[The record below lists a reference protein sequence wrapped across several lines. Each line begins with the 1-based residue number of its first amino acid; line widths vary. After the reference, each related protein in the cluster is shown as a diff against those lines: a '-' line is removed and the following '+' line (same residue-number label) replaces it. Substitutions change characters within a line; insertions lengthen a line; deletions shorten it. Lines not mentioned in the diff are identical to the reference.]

1 MQKDKLV
8 PDIRFKGFEEEW
20 NNLYLFQLIKYA
32 KSGGTPNTANVDF
45 WNGNIPFLTIADL
58 KNKTYISQTAKSI
71 TQLGLHSSSAWIV
84 PSGALVLSIYATIGK
99 SAILSCDMATS
110 QAFISILTNNDS
122 ASFLHRIFE
131 RMDLNGAWS
140 SLQSTGTQSNLN
152 ANIIKNLV
160 IKYPKSKSEIDIISN
175 LFENIDDLISMHE
188 LKLEKLQTIKQSLLN
203 KMFASYDQKTP
214 EIRFKIFNREWKISR
229 LSEFGKCLS
238 GYGFPISEQGNQG
251 GIPFYKVSDMNI
263 NENYL
268 VMNVANNYVSSDV
281 AKDKGW
287 KINSSLPAILFAK
300 VGAAVMLNRKRI
312 TFIPF
317 LIDNNMMSY
326 SSNGILDNSFLY
338 YIFYR
343 INLPDLVQCG
353 ALPSINASD
362 VLNMQVLI
370 SDNIYEQQKIGQFFS
385 SLDSLIHSQ
394 EQKLEKLNNIKQ
406 ALLEKMFC

>member
-1 MQKDKLV
+1 MQKEKLV
-8 PDIRFKGFEEEW
+8 PAIRFKGFEEEW

-99 SAILSCDMATS
+99 SAILSSPMATS

-160 IKYPKSKSEIDIISN
+160 IKYPKSKSEINIISN

-188 LKLEKLQTIKQSLLN
+188 LKLEKLQTIKQSLLI
-203 KMFASYDQKTP
+203 KMFALYEQKMP
-214 EIRFKIFNREWKISR
+214 EIRFKGFNEEWKTAILADYFTQYKNTIYLNDNEYYNQIS
-229 LSEFGKCLS
+229 
-238 GYGFPISEQGNQG
+238 ISNKGIVSHRDTKKGAEIGRKRQYLIDTINNSNTLVFTRQTIYEG
-251 GIPFYKVSDMNI
+251 GIGFVP
-263 NENYL
+263 
-268 VMNVANNYVSSDV
+268 
-281 AKDKGW
+281 
-287 KINSSLPAILFAK
+287 SSLNGYIVTENMPLFN
-300 VGAAVMLNRKRI
+300 LR
-312 TFIPF
+312 
-317 LIDNNMMSY
+317 NM
-326 SSNGILDNSFLY
+326 
-338 YIFYR
+338 
-343 INLPDLVQCG
+343 
-353 ALPSINASD
+353 SINFARTFLRTQSYFKSVID
-362 VLNMQVLI
+362 SNPLI
-370 SDNIYEQQKIGQFFS
+370 GSAQKALHEDLWLKSTIYVTNDLDEQQKIGQFFS
-385 SLDSLIHSQ
+385 NLDSLIHSCN
-394 EQKLEKLNNIKQ
+394 QKLEKLNNIKQ

>member
-1 MQKDKLV
+1 MQKEKLV
-8 PDIRFKGFEEEW
+8 PAIRFSGYHTEW
-20 NNLYLFQLIKYA
+20 NLKTLEQIA
-32 KSGGTPNTANVDF
+32 K
-45 WNGNIPFLTIADL
+45 
-58 KNKTYISQTAKSI
+58 I
-71 TQLGLHSSSAWIV
+71 TFGQS
-84 PSGALVLSIYATIGK
+84 PLSIYYSDKKTDH
-99 SAILSCDMATS
+99 ILVQGNADVKNRWVYPRIYTS
-110 QAFISILTNNDS
+110 QITKTAFVGDIIFSVRAPVGSVAKTNYDIVIGRGVAAIKGDNFIYFNLLWKEISRFWESKSSGSTFDS
-122 ASFLHRIFE
+122 ITSLELAQSEITIPS
-131 RMDLNGAWS
+131 DLSEQQKIGQ
-140 SLQSTGTQSNLN
+140 LFSNLD
-152 ANIIKNLV
+152 
-160 IKYPKSKSEIDIISN
+160 S
-175 LFENIDDLISMHE
+175 LIGSQV

-203 KMFASYDQKTP
+203 KMFASYDQKMP

-385 SLDSLIHSQ
+385 CLDSLIHSQ